1 MPAVEET
8 KEDTEVVLTTLVV
21 ALKSD
26 VSTLDQNLLEF
37 ARKFFVSRFSYS
49 QPGAKMAIEVLDA
62 RADRIATSTL
72 KPPPAKGE
80 RKKEHEKQSL
90 GRARSI

>member
-8 KEDTEVVLTTLVV
+8 KEEMEVVLTTLVV

-37 ARKFFVSRFSYS
+37 ARKFFASRFSYS
-49 QPGAKMAIEVLDA
+49 HPGAKMAIEVLD
-62 RADRIATSTL
+62 DSL
-72 KPPPAKGE
+72 KECHGVKTFD
-80 RKKEHEKQSL
+80 EKLPS
-90 GRARSI
+90 GTGG